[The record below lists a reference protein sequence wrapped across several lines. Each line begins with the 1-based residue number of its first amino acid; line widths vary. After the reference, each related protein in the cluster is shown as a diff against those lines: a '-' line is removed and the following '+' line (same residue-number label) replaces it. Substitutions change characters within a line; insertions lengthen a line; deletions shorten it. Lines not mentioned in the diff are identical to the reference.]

1 MFGLNTKHIAQG
13 WANDL
18 LKKEEEL
25 YQKRISIC
33 KECIL
38 YSKGGTFG
46 PICDS
51 KKCVNP
57 ETEQLV
63 YAPTSTDICGCSC
76 FLNKKTRV
84 KDAKCVLGKW

>member
-38 YSKGGTFG
+38 YSKAGTFG

-57 ETEQLV
+57 ETE
-63 YAPTSTDICGCSC
+63 
-76 FLNKKTRV
+76 
-84 KDAKCVLGKW
+84 

>member
-1 MFGLNTKHIAQG
+1 MFGLNTKHIAKG
-13 WANDL
+13 WVNDL
-18 LKKEEEL
+18 LNKEEEL

-33 KECIL
+33 EQCVL
-38 YSKGGTFG
+38 YSRGGAFG

-57 ETEQLV
+57 DTGDLV
-63 YAPTSTDICGCSC
+63 HVPSSTDICGCSC

-84 KDAKCVLGKW
+84 KEAKCVLGKW